1 MDVGD
6 SHASA
11 ASPTSSETDD
21 SNTDETRTARPFKIA
36 GRSGDDTR
44 MPPRNANSPGDAPP
58 KYAGEVIWGRVG
70 KHRRKTWWPGEILAE
85 SAATEA
91 VLASRKQGALLI
103 KFFDEKF
110 AWCLSK
116 DICGF
121 QAAYEQ
127 HCKQPQRPHR
137 SKVFK
142 ESLRVAFGRL
152 PDFRPDGTSPPTHQ
166 IPPARNV
173 QRRRDS
179 SGMFRRESRAYRC
192 GRAI

>member
-1 MDVGD
+1 
-6 SHASA
+6 
-11 ASPTSSETDD
+11 
-21 SNTDETRTARPFKIA
+21 
-36 GRSGDDTR
+36 
-44 MPPRNANSPGDAPP
+44 MPPRKANSSGDAPP
-58 KYAGEVIWGRVG
+58 EDVGEVIWGRLG
-70 KHRRKTWWPGEILAE
+70 KTWWPGEIFAE

-103 KFFDEKF
+103 KLFDEKF

-116 DICGF
+116 DVCGF
-121 QAAYEQ
+121 EAAYEQ
-127 HCKQPQRPHR
+127 HRRQPQRTQ
-137 SKVFK
+137 KVFK

-166 IPPARNV
+166 NPPARNV

-179 SGMFRRESRAYRC
+179 SGRFRGESRAYRC